1 MDKVVLIA
9 GVSGGI
15 GRATALEFV
24 RRGARVVLGGRNDEA
39 GHKLV
44 AELGDRS
51 LFRKVD
57 VTIEADSRALV
68 ALAVE
73 RFGRL
78 DVAVNNAALE
88 ARGKIDAFDEA
99 TYTRVFD
106 TNVKGVFFAMKAQV
120 EAMRRTGGGSI
131 VNLSSTGGSRGMA
144 GHVDLCREQTR
155 SRGALQGR
163 RARSRERQ
171 HSRERRRARADAH
184 SYARPRDR
192 RSPREAR
199 AARAARSRG
208 VPRGAGP
215 SHRVDSVGRGFIR
228 ERRGLAGQRRHLGG
242 IARGTHE

>member
-1 MDKVVLIA
+1 MDKVVLIT

-24 RRGARVVLGGRNDEA
+24 RRGARVVLGGRNAEA
-39 GHKLV
+39 GHELV
-44 AELGDRS
+44 AELGERS
-51 LFRKVD
+51 VFRRVD

-78 DVAVNNAALE
+78 DIAVNNAGLE
-88 ARGKIDAFDEA
+88 ARGKVDAFDEA

-144 GHVDLCREQTR
+144 GMSIYVASKHAVEGLSKAAALDLASDHIRVNVVAPGPTLTPMLDRVTDGHPERLAQR
-155 SRGALQGR
+155 VPLGR
-163 RARSRERQ
+163 AGSAE
-171 HSRERRRARADAH
+171 ELARAIAWIASDEA
-184 SYARPRDR
+184 SY
-192 RSPREAR
+192 
-199 AARAARSRG
+199 
-208 VPRGAGP
+208 VNGAVLP
-215 SHRVDSVGRGFIR
+215 VN
-228 ERRGLAGQRRHLGG
+228 GG
-242 IARGTHE
+242 ISAS

>member
-1 MDKVVLIA
+1 MDKVVLIT

-51 LFRKVD
+51 LFRRVD

-88 ARGKIDAFDEA
+88 ARGKIDTFDEA

-106 TNVKGVFFAMKAQV
+106 TNVKGMFFAMKAQV

-144 GHVDLCREQTR
+144 GMSIYVASKHAVEGLSKAAALDLASDNIRVNVVAPGPTLTPMLDRVTDGHPERLAQR
-155 SRGALQGR
+155 VPLGR
-163 RARSRERQ
+163 AGSPE
-171 HSRERRRARADAH
+171 ELARAIAWIASD
-184 SYARPRDR
+184 
-192 RSPREAR
+192 EA
-199 AARAARSRG
+199 SF
-208 VPRGAGP
+208 VNGAVLP
-215 SHRVDSVGRGFIR
+215 VN
-228 ERRGLAGQRRHLGG
+228 GG
-242 IARGTHE
+242 ISAA

>member
-1 MDKVVLIA
+1 VDKVVLIT

-39 GHKLV
+39 GHRLV
-44 AELGDRS
+44 AELGERS

-78 DVAVNNAALE
+78 DIAVNNAALE

-120 EAMRRTGGGSI
+120 EAMRRAGGGSI

-144 GHVDLCREQTR
+144 GMSIYVASKHAVEGLSKAAALDLASDNIRVNVVAPGPTLTAMLDRVTDGHPERLAQR
-155 SRGALQGR
+155 VPLGR
-163 RARSRERQ
+163 AGSPE
-171 HSRERRRARADAH
+171 ELARAIAWIASD
-184 SYARPRDR
+184 
-192 RSPREAR
+192 EA
-199 AARAARSRG
+199 SF
-208 VPRGAGP
+208 VNGAVLP
-215 SHRVDSVGRGFIR
+215 VN
-228 ERRGLAGQRRHLGG
+228 GG
-242 IARGTHE
+242 ISAA

>member
-1 MDKVVLIA
+1 VDKVVLIT

-39 GHKLV
+39 GHRLV
-44 AELGDRS
+44 AELGERS

-57 VTIEADSRALV
+57 VTVESDSRALV

-78 DVAVNNAALE
+78 DIAVNNAALE

-120 EAMRRTGGGSI
+120 EAMRRAGGGSI

-144 GHVDLCREQTR
+144 GMSIYVASKHAVEGLSKAAALDLASDNIRVNVVAPGPTLTAMLDRVTDGHPERLAQR
-155 SRGALQGR
+155 VPLGR
-163 RARSRERQ
+163 AGSPE
-171 HSRERRRARADAH
+171 ELARAIAWIASD
-184 SYARPRDR
+184 
-192 RSPREAR
+192 EA
-199 AARAARSRG
+199 SF
-208 VPRGAGP
+208 VNGAVLP
-215 SHRVDSVGRGFIR
+215 VN
-228 ERRGLAGQRRHLGG
+228 GG
-242 IARGTHE
+242 ISAA

>member
-1 MDKVVLIA
+1 MDKVVIIT

-51 LFRKVD
+51 LFRRVD

-88 ARGKIDAFDEA
+88 ARGKIDTFDEA

-106 TNVKGVFFAMKAQV
+106 TNVKGMFFAMKAQV

-144 GHVDLCREQTR
+144 GMSIYVASKHAVEGLSKAAALDLASDNIRVNVVAPGPTLTPMLDRVTDGHPERLAQR
-155 SRGALQGR
+155 VPLGR
-163 RARSRERQ
+163 AGSPE
-171 HSRERRRARADAH
+171 ELARAIAWIASD
-184 SYARPRDR
+184 
-192 RSPREAR
+192 EA
-199 AARAARSRG
+199 SF
-208 VPRGAGP
+208 VNGAVLP
-215 SHRVDSVGRGFIR
+215 VN
-228 ERRGLAGQRRHLGG
+228 GG
-242 IARGTHE
+242 ISAA